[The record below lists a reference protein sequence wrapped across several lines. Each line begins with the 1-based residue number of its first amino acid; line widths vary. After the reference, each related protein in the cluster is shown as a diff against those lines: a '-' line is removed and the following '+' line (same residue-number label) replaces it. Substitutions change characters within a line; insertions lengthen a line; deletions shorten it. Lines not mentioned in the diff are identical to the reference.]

1 MVTVPG
7 LFLGRPLPWASPGRA
22 GTSYADHD
30 ERHFE
35 RDFERDF
42 ETADAARHA
51 ARIRAKRRL

>member
-7 LFLGRPLPWASPGRA
+7 LFLGPPLSWASPGRA

-30 ERHFE
+30 ER
-35 RDFERDF
+35 DF
-42 ETADAARHA
+42 ETADAARHASRHA